1 MLPALKHLSLLS
13 LQLPF
18 ELEIYYIQHVMLYVV
33 PIYLLWKGGKASKA
47 HPCASS
53 TPTFSSSV
61 WLGGGSQPVRCL
73 IRNLRCS
80 LTESLQHVS
89 CQRPGSGKMGTD
101 EACKEPGGFSSF
113 VCVSSG
119 PLTACP
125 RAEASGCLS
134 VVALGLHGQSLPTLC
149 HSLLL
154 LPSPCLSV
162 QQRVEGPCAFA
173 HYIHPL

>member
-1 MLPALKHLSLLS
+1 MLPALKRLSLLS

-33 PIYLLWKGGKASKA
+33 PIYLLWKGGKASKP

-61 WLGGGSQPVRCL
+61 ERGQSQPLGCL

-80 LTESLQHVS
+80 LTESLQYVS
-89 CQRPGSGKMGTD
+89 CQTPGSGKMGTA
-101 EACKEPGGFSSF
+101 EACTEPGGFSSF

-119 PLTACP
+119 PLTARP

-134 VVALGLHGQSLPTLC
+134 VVALGLHGQSVPTLC

-162 QQRVEGPCAFA
+162 QQRVEGPCPFA
-173 HYIHPL
+173 HYMHPV